1 MRRSRRA
8 RTVRRP
14 LATRPS
20 PTRARPPTA
29 APVRGREFGRLSVS
43 PSTWVAGAVVV
54 VAVTPAVS
62 SGDPAAVPATSVPA
76 AAPAAGAGPVDATDS
91 GPPVVEAWAEAGQ
104 SLASS
109 VSTPQ
114 PVRPVMNGETVTA
127 GGAVVVVVVV
137 VRLAA
142 TPAVVVVLPVG
153 VVAAAV
159 VAVAVGVE
167 TTGAAGLVGAAVA
180 HAVRV
185 GVRPALRV
193 TGGRE
198 AGAVGAVDA
207 VVAGAAGAGRRGGGE
222 QAEGEHGA
230 GAGGSD
236 PGDRGAHPSS
246 PPGRG
251 LR

>member
-137 VRLAA
+137 VDVE
-142 TPAVVVVLPVG
+142 VVVEVL
-153 VVAAAV
+153 
-159 VAVAVGVE
+159 
-167 TTGAAGLVGAAVA
+167 
-180 HAVRV
+180 
-185 GVRPALRV
+185 
-193 TGGRE
+193 
-198 AGAVGAVDA
+198 
-207 VVAGAAGAGRRGGGE
+207 GGGV
-222 QAEGEHGA
+222 A
-230 GAGGSD
+230 D
-236 PGDRGAHPSS
+236 PPLS
-246 PPGRG
+246 PLSPCG
-251 LR
+251 LRPHQPLLSSSRSASLPQPLLPSRSASRPPVQPGLSAPPLLMPSGSECDRPCV